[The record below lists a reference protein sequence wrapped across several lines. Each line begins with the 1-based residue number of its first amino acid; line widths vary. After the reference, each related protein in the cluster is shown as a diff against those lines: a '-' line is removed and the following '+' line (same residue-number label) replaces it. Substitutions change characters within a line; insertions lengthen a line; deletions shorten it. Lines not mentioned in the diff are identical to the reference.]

1 MAYAIIKTG
10 GRQYRVAEGDTI
22 DVDLLDVEAGKTAT
36 FGEVLMHADG
46 KKLTH
51 GDPLI
56 SGAKV
61 TAEVVE
67 QRKDKKVIA
76 FKYRR
81 RKGYHR
87 TVGHRRKL
95 TRVKI
100 KSDHVGRQESRRE
113 KVRLTFST
121 CNYSTAQL
129 LLMAHK
135 KGQGSVKNGRDSVSK
150 RLGVKRFGS
159 EMVVAGN
166 IIIRQRGTKF
176 LPGKNVGLGRD
187 YTIFALVDGNVRF
200 DRSGRRVNV
209 DPAAAQKVSRAFDFP
224 RPFSLSAFGRFAV

>member
-22 DVDLLDVEAGKTAT
+22 DVDLLDAEAGKTAT
-36 FGEVLMHADG
+36 FGDVLMFADG
-46 KKLTH
+46 KHLTH

-61 TAEVVE
+61 TAEIVE

-76 FKYRR
+76 FKFKR

-100 KSDHVGRQESRRE
+100 KSINIG
-113 KVRLTFST
+113 
-121 CNYSTAQL
+121 A
-129 LLMAHK
+129 K
-135 KGQGSVKNGRDSVSK
+135 K
-150 RLGVKRFGS
+150 
-159 EMVVAGN
+159 
-166 IIIRQRGTKF
+166 
-176 LPGKNVGLGRD
+176 
-187 YTIFALVDGNVRF
+187 
-200 DRSGRRVNV
+200 
-209 DPAAAQKVSRAFDFP
+209 AAAKKSE
-224 RPFSLSAFGRFAV
+224 